1 MKNKALLIS
10 IIAICVTATLALAV
24 TTYALWE
31 KQSEDFIEVQIPTD
45 EFNPSAKYIV
55 YKGVDANGAF
65 TEDEASIVSY
75 AVVGYS
81 GIVEEL
87 VIPAEY
93 NGKAVTKISSS
104 SDQTTVA
111 LAGNQ
116 IVTSIVIP
124 SSVTQIDQGV
134 CVNMLRLKSVKI
146 LGTEGIVIQDLAFA
160 GCVELTEFV
169 CSREVTGTASSYLA
183 NTPKG

>member
-55 YKGVDANGAF
+55 YKGLDENGAF
-65 TEDEASIVSY
+65 TEDDVSIVSY

-104 SDQTTVA
+104 SDSTVA

-160 GCVELTEFV
+160 GCVELTEFA